1 MTLSTNHIP
10 TDNLKEELKMT
21 DIRTATW
28 TNIGYDIRK
37 ATTVE
42 EALKLSHLDYTVE
55 KVPCFLADG
64 TPIPGA
70 FCTKKENSLETFGV
84 VGKEFSIIQNIE
96 GFDFI
101 NALVGEGLTFL
112 KAGENRKMVWIIGQL
127 PTIDIL
133 GDKVT
138 PHVIFQNSHGG
149 NTTLKATIA
158 PLRII
163 CQNQFNL
170 TFRKADNK
178 ISLRHTSSIKDRL
191 HTAETVLAQNSIYLD
206 EFKKKAEEMASAKVS
221 KAKVD
226 SFLDTI
232 FEVKAEFNPTQ
243 TKNMEEKRTRFLA
256 AYQAEDNQNFIGT
269 QWGLVNAYTDYV
281 THKPLKKDTPT
292 ALENHFIKSTLKGSI
307 NDFVHQVS
315 KL

>member
-1 MTLSTNHIP
+1 
-10 TDNLKEELKMT
+10 MT

-28 TNIGYDIRK
+28 TNIGYDIQK

-206 EFKKKAEEMASAKVS
+206 EFKKKAGEMASVKVS

-232 FEVKAEFNPTQ
+232 FEVKADFNPTQ

>member
-1 MTLSTNHIP
+1 M
-10 TDNLKEELKMT
+10 KMT

-28 TNIGYDIRK
+28 TNIGYDIQK

-127 PTIDIL
+127 PTVEIL
-133 GDKVT
+133 GDEVT

-178 ISLRHTSSIKDRL
+178 ISLRHTSSIRERL

-221 KAKVD
+221 RAKVD

-232 FEVKAEFNPTQ
+232 FEVKADFNPTQ
-243 TKNMEEKRTRFLA
+243 IRNIEEKRARFLA

>member
-1 MTLSTNHIP
+1 M
-10 TDNLKEELKMT
+10 KMT

-28 TNIGYDIRK
+28 TNIGYDIQK

-70 FCTKKENSLETFGV
+70 FCTKKENSPETFGV

-127 PTIDIL
+127 PTVEIL
-133 GDKVT
+133 GDGVT

-178 ISLRHTSSIKDRL
+178 ISLRHTSSIKERL

-221 KAKVD
+221 RAKVD

-232 FEVKAEFNPTQ
+232 FEVKADFNPTQ
-243 TKNMEEKRTRFLA
+243 IRNIEEKRARFLA

-292 ALENHFIKSTLKGSI
+292 ALENYFIKSTLKGSI

>member
-1 MTLSTNHIP
+1 
-10 TDNLKEELKMT
+10 MT

-28 TNIGYDIRK
+28 TNIGYDIQK

-127 PTIDIL
+127 PTIEVL

-178 ISLRHTSSIKDRL
+178 ISLRHTSSIKERL

-232 FEVKAEFNPTQ
+232 FEVKADFNPTQ
-243 TKNMEEKRTRFLA
+243 IKNMEEKRTRFLA

>member
-1 MTLSTNHIP
+1 
-10 TDNLKEELKMT
+10 MT

-28 TNIGYDIRK
+28 APIGYDIRK

-70 FCTKKENSLETFGV
+70 FCTKKEDSLETFGV

-138 PHVIFQNSHGG
+138 PHIIFQNSHGG

-191 HTAETVLAQNSIYLD
+191 HTAGEVLAQNSIYLD

-221 KAKVD
+221 RAKVD
-226 SFLDTI
+226 SFLDGI
-232 FEVKAEFNPTQ
+232 FEVKADFNPTQ
-243 TKNMEEKRTRFLA
+243 IKNIEEKRSRFLA

-281 THKPLKKDTPT
+281 THKPLKKATPT

>member
-1 MTLSTNHIP
+1 
-10 TDNLKEELKMT
+10 MT

-28 TNIGYDIRK
+28 TNIGYDIQK

-170 TFRKADNK
+170 TFKKADNK
-178 ISLRHTSSIKDRL
+178 ISLRHTSSIKERL

-206 EFKKKAEEMASAKVS
+206 EFKKKAEEMASHKVS
-221 KAKVD
+221 KKTVD

-232 FEVKAEFNPTQ
+232 FEVKADFNPTQ

-292 ALENHFIKSTLKGSI
+292 ALENHFIKSTLKSSI
-307 NDFVHQVS
+307 NDFVRAVS
-315 KL
+315 KLG

>member
-1 MTLSTNHIP
+1 
-10 TDNLKEELKMT
+10 MT

-28 TNIGYDIRK
+28 TNIGYDIQK

-133 GDKVT
+133 GDQVT

-178 ISLRHTSSIKDRL
+178 ISLRHTPSIKDRL
-191 HTAETVLAQNSIYLD
+191 HTAEIVLAQNSIYLD
-206 EFKKKAEEMASAKVS
+206 EFKKNAEEMASAKVS

-232 FEVKAEFNPTQ
+232 FEVKADFNPTQ
-243 TKNMEEKRTRFLA
+243 IKNMEEKRTRFLT

-281 THKPLKKDTPT
+281 THKPLKKNTPT

>member
-1 MTLSTNHIP
+1 MTTTN
-10 TDNLKEELKMT
+10 N
-21 DIRTATW
+21 IRTATW
-28 TNIGYDIRK
+28 NSIGYDIRK
-37 ATTVE
+37 ANTIE

-55 KVPCFLADG
+55 KVPCFLQDG

-101 NALVGEGLTFL
+101 NALIGEGLTFL

-127 PTIDIL
+127 PSIDIL
-133 GDKVT
+133 GDEVT

-149 NTTLKATIA
+149 NITLKATIA

-170 TFRKADNK
+170 TFRKVDNK

-206 EFKKKAEEMASAKVS
+206 SFKKKAEEMATAKIS
-221 KAKVD
+221 KARVD

-232 FEVKAEFNPTQ
+232 FEVKPEFNPTQ
-243 TKNMEEKRTRFLA
+243 TRKMEEKRDRFLA
-256 AYQAEDNQNFIGT
+256 AYQSNDNQNFIGT

-281 THKPLKKDTPT
+281 THKPLKKNTPQ

-307 NDFVHQVS
+307 NDFVYQVS